1 MRKTQ
6 KNILALVGLALVAA
20 MTILAAFMPS
30 KSASAATSN
39 SMTDTI
45 TVRVIDSVPAV
56 EVLNPKSGETIS
68 SLDDTLELKYDNMS
82 NYTVTITYIDENG
95 VEHTEVLADEVP
107 TDEHGNIEIPFRDTG
122 KDFGYGKYIIKISG
136 EGLDGSE
143 VEDAV
148 EFEYV
153 ATNAEVEMDE
163 ETGTAT
169 VKLDYD
175 DDDED
180 VSEDDKVA
188 KVVVN
193 VYDEGG
199 NLVEGLSPIEVNAPV
214 KEISIPFDDY
224 NLPSG
229 DYTIVVTPYNAS
241 GKELY
246 KKLTYVVHYDGLL
259 VPSTADTGGLFTNL
273 NIAKSDYLITGV
285 IVFSLIGIAGIVFI
299 NRKNRSNSSRRR
311 K

>member
-68 SLDDTLELKYDNMS
+68 SLDDTLELKYDNIS
-82 NYTVTITYIDENG
+82 NYTVTITYIDEN
-95 VEHTEVLADEVP
+95 EVP
-107 TDEHGNIEIPFRDTG
+107 TDEHGNIEIPFRDSG
-122 KDFGYGKYIIKISG
+122 KDYGYGKYIVKISG
-136 EGLDGSE
+136 VGLDGSE
-143 VEDAV
+143 VKDAV

-153 ATNAEVEMDE
+153 ATNAEVEMNE

-188 KVVVN
+188 KVIVN
-193 VYDEGG
+193 VYDEDG
-199 NLVEGLSPIEVNAPV
+199 NIVEGLSPIEVNAPV

-285 IVFSLIGIAGIVFI
+285 IIFSLIGIAGIVFI